1 MLSYEVYKIT
11 NKVNGKVYIGI
22 TNRGA
27 GARFKQHLFEAEH
40 GSSFRFHNALRKYG
54 ADGFDINIISFC
66 KNAEELKE
74 REKFFIKEYDS
85 TNPEKGYNMTE
96 GGDGTF
102 GRPCS
107 EETKQK
113 ISIANSGKTASE
125 YTRKLLSEAGK
136 VRTEGRDKYWKS
148 GKIGET
154 RKKPVLQYTLDG
166 DYITEYSGVNEASRK
181 TGISTSL
188 IIPSL
193 KRKRVLIS
201 ERNPYIWLYKEDYK
215 EIPSKVDPSLAAILP
230 DWKPQISDKCRQANI
245 ESRKNKVRTAE
256 ELALIKQ
263 RATEACGKK
272 VLQYSLDGKL
282 LAEFDSIS
290 EASKNTGQDR
300 KTIAN
305 SANRKTKVTKSTKFI
320 WRYKE

>member
-148 GKIGET
+148 GEIGET
-154 RKKPVLQYTLDG
+154 RKNQYYNTLQM
-166 DYITEYSGVNEASRK
+166 E
-181 TGISTSL
+181 
-188 IIPSL
+188 II
-193 KRKRVLIS
+193 
-201 ERNPYIWLYKEDYK
+201 
-215 EIPSKVDPSLAAILP
+215 
-230 DWKPQISDKCRQANI
+230 
-245 ESRKNKVRTAE
+245 
-256 ELALIKQ
+256 
-263 RATEACGKK
+263 
-272 VLQYSLDGKL
+272 
-282 LAEFDSIS
+282 
-290 EASKNTGQDR
+290 
-300 KTIAN
+300 
-305 SANRKTKVTKSTKFI
+305 
-320 WRYKE
+320 

>member
-102 GRPCS
+102 GKIITLLGS
-107 EETKQK
+107 E
-113 ISIANSGKTASE
+113 S
-125 YTRKLLSEAGK
+125 TRMPGTWAG
-136 VRTEGRDKYWKS
+136 VIEV
-148 GKIGET
+148 E
-154 RKKPVLQYTLDG
+154 PM
-166 DYITEYSGVNEASRK
+166 ITCAVAFS
-181 TGISTSL
+181 
-188 IIPSL
+188 
-193 KRKRVLIS
+193 
-201 ERNPYIWLYKEDYK
+201 
-215 EIPSKVDPSLAAILP
+215 
-230 DWKPQISDKCRQANI
+230 
-245 ESRKNKVRTAE
+245 
-256 ELALIKQ
+256 
-263 RATEACGKK
+263 
-272 VLQYSLDGKL
+272 
-282 LAEFDSIS
+282 
-290 EASKNTGQDR
+290 
-300 KTIAN
+300 
-305 SANRKTKVTKSTKFI
+305 
-320 WRYKE
+320 